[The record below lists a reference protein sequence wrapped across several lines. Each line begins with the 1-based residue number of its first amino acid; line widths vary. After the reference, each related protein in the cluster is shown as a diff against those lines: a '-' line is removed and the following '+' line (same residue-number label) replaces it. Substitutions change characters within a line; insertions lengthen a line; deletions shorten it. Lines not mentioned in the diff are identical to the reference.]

1 MRVIVYCK
9 NRKEYDELRQQLED
23 ENMEY
28 HATRQTN
35 MEEYASINGYK
46 PKGSTEL
53 EEFDPDE
60 LEYRYEQEFVETEKF
75 IVEFCYNGKLI

>member
-1 MRVIVYCK
+1 MRIVVYCK
-9 NRKEYDELRQQLED
+9 NRTEYDELRKQLEE

-35 MEEYASINGYK
+35 MEEYASICGYM
-46 PKGSTEL
+46 PDGCTE
-53 EEFDPDE
+53 ENFDPNDLRYE
-60 LEYRYEQEFVETEKF
+60 YEQEFVETEKF